1 LRHTAG
7 YEALA
12 SASGEKEKM
21 LSTDILRS
29 IEKSWKFVTL
39 SNGIKVVHLP
49 VDHDHRLFLS
59 ATFAVGSRDENSS
72 QAGISHFLEHMM
84 FRGSK
89 NYPSFLALA
98 DAFEWLGGHWNAET
112 GQEHTEYTYAGISKT
127 TAETIKL
134 FSEFLSF
141 PKLLDIEIER
151 EVILREIED
160 EMNEFDQSTDLD
172 WHTSNLIWPTTG
184 LGNPIAGTLKSVRK
198 ITQQHLVKHRQD
210 WYTSDRC
217 AIYVAGGGDSDKV
230 FSCVEEHFGGYPLVN
245 PSKPAPRV
253 EPEQFAGPKFRF
265 VENSDNQYHLS
276 LAFLCEG
283 DWSPKDVG
291 YEMICRILSDSF
303 SSRLSLR
310 LREELGLVYDVSCDE
325 CLVSDCGTIVIEAQ
339 VTPDKVGVVLKE
351 VCKILTEFRSA
362 GPTDDELKKAMF
374 RAEVRLSLAAYE
386 PEQLGFRLA
395 WNFLHN
401 KPSSLQSKLDA
412 IRKQHT
418 SGITELAAEVFRQ
431 QNCAIVVMGPKNSG
445 LDDKVQEVIKK
456 YL

>member
-1 LRHTAG
+1 
-7 YEALA
+7 
-12 SASGEKEKM
+12 M
-21 LSTDILRS
+21 LDQDILKS
-29 IEKSWKFVTL
+29 IEKSWKFASL

-49 VDHDHRLFLS
+49 VDQDHRLFLS
-59 ATFAVGSRDENSS
+59 AVFAVGSRNESS
-72 QAGISHFLEHMM
+72 TQAGISHFLEHMM

-127 TAETIKL
+127 TSEAIKL
-134 FSEFLSF
+134 FSEFLGS

-160 EMNEFDQSTDLD
+160 ELNEFDNSTDLD
-172 WHTSNLIWPTTG
+172 WHTSSLIWPKSG
-184 LGNPIAGTLKSVRK
+184 LGNPIAGSLETVGKISLQDLIDFRRDYYSVNRMG
-198 ITQQHLVKHRQD
+198 
-210 WYTSDRC
+210 
-217 AIYVAGGGDSDKV
+217 IYVAGGGESDQV
-230 FSCVEEHFGGYPLVN
+230 FSELEDQFGGYPLKKSSIPVRFDE
-245 PSKPAPRV
+245 KT
-253 EPEQFAGPKFRF
+253 QFRGPKFRF
-265 VENSDNQYHLS
+265 VEHSDNQYHIS

-283 DWSPKDVG
+283 DWSPKDIG

-325 CLVSDCGTIVIEAQ
+325 CLVSDCGTIAIQAQ
-339 VTPDKVGVVLKE
+339 VTPDKVAVVLKE
-351 VCKILTEFRSA
+351 ICKILATFRSM
-362 GPTDDELKKAMF
+362 GPTAEELRKAIF

-395 WNFLHN
+395 WNFLHD
-401 KPSSLQSKLDA
+401 KPSSLLSKLA
-412 IRKQHT
+412 NIRKQEI
-418 SGITELAAEVFRQ
+418 SAIKELANEVFQ
-431 QNCAIVVMGPKNSG
+431 PQHCAVVIMGPKNST
-445 LDDKVQEVIKK
+445 LEEKVQDTIKK